1 MPRYGF
7 IHDKLDIKFLLLY
20 ILARAAAPLDFS
32 TLTDLTMIDEGV
44 DYFDFAEA
52 LSELVESGHATL
64 TDGSYAI
71 TDKGRKNGAVCESSL
86 PYSVRTKCSRRLSK
100 VNAALRRDAQVRSEI
115 LPRADGTCTL
125 RLSLDD
131 EEGNILTLELLSPSQ
146 AQSERLAEGF
156 KARPEQIYNGVLDV
170 LLAEADNADNKERE
184 P

>member
-1 MPRYGF
+1 MDRFGF
-7 IHDKLDIKFLLLY
+7 IHEKLDIKILILFILRRLPGFVEPETLL
-20 ILARAAAPLDFS
+20 
-32 TLTDLTMIDEGV
+32 DLCQCDGGIG
-44 DYFDFAEA
+44 YFDYSDC
-52 LSELVESGHATL
+52 LSELVETEHVEESEEG
-64 TDGSYAI
+64 YRI
-71 TDKGRKNGAVCESSL
+71 TEKGARNADAVESSL